1 MKKNIDLGLLISRIA
16 IGFPMSV
23 YGVNKLIH
31 GIGFIEDMMTI
42 HGLPSFFA
50 YGVFAGE
57 IIAPIMLMLGFRTR
71 LAGLI
76 FAANCLT
83 ATVIAQ
89 TANIFKLNNF
99 GGWALELLVIYMLV
113 GISLFFAG
121 AGKYAVSTANKWD

>member
-1 MKKNIDLGLLISRIA
+1 MKKDIDLGLLISRIA

-31 GIGFIEDMMTI
+31 GVGFIEDMMMM

-57 IIAPIMLMLGFRTR
+57 IISPIMLIVGFRAR

-76 FAANCLT
+76 FAANCFT
-83 ATVIAQ
+83 ATVLAQ
-89 TANIFKLNNF
+89 TANIFKLNDF

-113 GISLFFAG
+113 GISFFFTG
-121 AGKYAVSTANKWD
+121 AGKYSVSTANKWD

>member
-1 MKKNIDLGLLISRIA
+1 MKKNIDLGMLISRIA

-31 GIGFIEDMMTI
+31 GIGFIEDMMTM

-57 IIAPIMLMLGFRTR
+57 IIAPIMLMTGFRTR

-76 FAANCLT
+76 FAANCFT
-83 ATVIAQ
+83 ATILAQ
-89 TANIFKLNNF
+89 TSNIFKLNEF

-113 GISLFFAG
+113 AISFFFTG
-121 AGKYAVSTANKWD
+121 AGKYAVSTTNKWD

>member
-31 GIGFIEDMMTI
+31 GIEFIEDMMI
-42 HGLPSFFA
+42 MHGLPSFFA

-57 IIAPIMLMLGFRTR
+57 IIAPVMLMLGFRAR

-76 FAANCLT
+76 FAANCFT
-83 ATVIAQ
+83 ATILAQ
-89 TANIFKLNNF
+89 TSNLFKLNDF

-113 GISLFFAG
+113 SVSFFFTG
-121 AGKYAVSTANKWD
+121 AGKYAVSTSTQWD

>member
-1 MKKNIDLGLLISRIA
+1 MKKNIDLGMLISRIA

-31 GIGFIEDMMTI
+31 GVGFIEDMMTMY
-42 HGLPSFFA
+42 GLPSFFA

-57 IIAPIMLMLGFRTR
+57 IIAPIMLMIGFRTR

-76 FAANCLT
+76 FAANCFT
-83 ATVIAQ
+83 ATMMAQ
-89 TANIFKLNNF
+89 TANIFKLNEF

-113 GISLFFAG
+113 SVSFFFTG
-121 AGKYAVSTANKWD
+121 AGKYAVSTSNKWD

>member
-31 GIGFIEDMMTI
+31 GIGFIEDMMTM
-42 HGLPSFFA
+42 HGFPSFFA

-76 FAANCLT
+76 FANNCFT
-83 ATVIAQ
+83 ATVLAQ
-89 TANIFKLNNF
+89 TANIFKLNDF

-113 GISLFFAG
+113 GISFFFAG

>member
-1 MKKNIDLGLLISRIA
+1 MKKNIDLGMLISRIA

-31 GIGFIEDMMTI
+31 GVGFIEDMMTMY
-42 HGLPSFFA
+42 GLPSFFA

-57 IIAPIMLMLGFRTR
+57 IIAPIMLMIGFRTR

-76 FAANCLT
+76 FAANCFT
-83 ATVIAQ
+83 ATMMAQ
-89 TANIFKLNNF
+89 TANIFKLNEF

-113 GISLFFAG
+113 AVSFFFTG
-121 AGKYAVSTANKWD
+121 AGKYAVSTSNKWD

>member
-1 MKKNIDLGLLISRIA
+1 MKKNIDLGMLISRIA

-31 GIGFIEDMMTI
+31 GIGFIEDMMTM

-57 IIAPIMLMLGFRTR
+57 IIAPIMLMIGFRTR

-76 FAANCLT
+76 FAANCFT
-83 ATVIAQ
+83 ATILAQ
-89 TANIFKLNNF
+89 TSNIFKLNEF

-113 GISLFFAG
+113 AISFFFTG
-121 AGKYAVSTANKWD
+121 AGKYAVSTTNKWD

>member
-31 GIGFIEDMMTI
+31 GIGFIEDIMTM

-76 FAANCLT
+76 FAANCFT
-83 ATVIAQ
+83 ATVLAQ
-89 TANIFKLNNF
+89 TANIFKLNDF

-113 GISLFFAG
+113 GISFFFAG
-121 AGKYAVSTANKWD
+121 GGKYSVSTANKWD

>member
-31 GIGFIEDMMTI
+31 GIGFIEDMLTM

-57 IIAPIMLMLGFRTR
+57 LIAPVMLMIGFRTR

-76 FAANCLT
+76 FAINCFT
-83 ATVIAQ
+83 ATILAQ
-89 TANIFKLNNF
+89 TANIFKLNDF
-99 GGWALELLVIYMLV
+99 GGWALELLAIYMLV
-113 GISLFFAG
+113 GISFFFTG
-121 AGKYAVSTANKWD
+121 AGKYAVSVANKWD

>member
-1 MKKNIDLGLLISRIA
+1 MKKNIDLGILISRIA

-31 GIGFIEDMMTI
+31 GVGFIEDMMTM

-57 IIAPIMLMLGFRTR
+57 IIAPIMLIIGFRAR

-76 FAANCLT
+76 FAANCFT
-83 ATVIAQ
+83 ATILAQ
-89 TANIFKLNNF
+89 TSNIFKLNEF
-99 GGWALELLVIYMLV
+99 GGWALELLVIYML
-113 GISLFFAG
+113 ISVSFFFAG
-121 AGKYAVSTANKWD
+121 AGKYSVSTQNKWD

>member
-1 MKKNIDLGLLISRIA
+1 MKKNIDLGLLITRIA

-23 YGVNKLIH
+23 YGISKLVH
-31 GIGFIEDMMTI
+31 GVGFIENMMTM

-57 IIAPIMLMLGFRTR
+57 IIAPVMLIIGFRVR

-76 FAANCLT
+76 FAANCFT
-83 ATVIAQ
+83 ATILAQ
-89 TANIFKLNNF
+89 TANIFKLNEF

-113 GISLFFAG
+113 SLSFFFSG
-121 AGKYAVSTANKWD
+121 AGKYAVSIQNKWD